1 MDDDKVILKISGHVF
16 YVELAEALAVARVL
30 CSVSR
35 IKDVRINEDFG
46 NVLFGPDID
55 SVNIQPM
62 TAHYW
67 LQLETNRKT
76 KEAREAWGKK

>member
-16 YVELAEALAVARVL
+16 YMDVAEALAVAKVL

-35 IKDVRINEDFG
+35 IKEMRIAEDWG
-46 NVLFGPDID
+46 NVMSGPELD
-55 SVNIQPM
+55 SVSIQPM

-67 LQLETNRKT
+67 LQLETNRKI
-76 KEAREAWGKK
+76 KEEREAKK

>member
-16 YVELAEALAVARVL
+16 YMDVAEALAVAKVL

-35 IKDVRINEDFG
+35 IKDVRITEDWG
-46 NVLFGPDID
+46 NVLSGPDIE
-55 SVNIQPM
+55 SVSIQPM

-67 LQLETNRKT
+67 LQLEANRKT
-76 KEAREAWGKK
+76 KEEREAKK

>member
-16 YVELAEALAVARVL
+16 YMEVAEALAVAKVL

-35 IKDVRINEDFG
+35 IKDVRITEDWG
-46 NVLFGPDID
+46 NVLLGPDIE
-55 SVNIQPM
+55 SVSIQPM

-67 LQLETNRKT
+67 MQLELNRKA
-76 KEAREAWGKK
+76 KEEREAKK

>member
-16 YVELAEALAVARVL
+16 YMEVAEALAVAKVL

-35 IKDVRINEDFG
+35 IKDVRIAEDWG
-46 NVLFGPDID
+46 NVLLGPDIE
-55 SVNIQPM
+55 SVSIQPM

-67 LQLETNRKT
+67 LQLEANRKT
-76 KEAREAWGKK
+76 KEEREAKK

>member
-16 YVELAEALAVARVL
+16 YMEVAEALAVARIL

-35 IKDVRINEDFG
+35 IKETRIAEDWG
-46 NVLFGPDID
+46 NVMSGPELE
-55 SVNIQPM
+55 SVSIQPM

-67 LQLETNRKT
+67 LQLETNRKI
-76 KEAREAWGKK
+76 KEEREAKK

>member
-1 MDDDKVILKISGHVF
+1 MDDDKVILKISGHIF
-16 YVELAEALAVARVL
+16 YMDMAEALAVARVL

-35 IKDVRINEDFG
+35 IKEMRIAEDWG
-46 NVLFGPDID
+46 NVLSGPELD
-55 SVNIQPM
+55 SVSIQPM

-76 KEAREAWGKK
+76 KEEREAKK

>member
-1 MDDDKVILKISGHVF
+1 MDDDKVILKISGHMF
-16 YVELAEALAVARVL
+16 YLDIAEALAVARVL

-35 IKDVRINEDFG
+35 IKDVRITEDWG
-46 NVLFGPDID
+46 NVLAGPDID

-67 LQLETNRKT
+67 LQLEANRKA
-76 KEAREAWGKK
+76 KEEREAKK

>member
-1 MDDDKVILKISGHVF
+1 MDDDKVILKISGHMF
-16 YVELAEALAVARVL
+16 YLDMAEALAVARVL

-35 IKDVRINEDFG
+35 IKDTRITEDWG
-46 NVLFGPDID
+46 NVLAGPDID

-67 LQLETNRKT
+67 LHLEANRKD
-76 KEAREAWGKK
+76 KEEREAKK

>member
-16 YVELAEALAVARVL
+16 YMEVAEALAVARIL

-35 IKDVRINEDFG
+35 IKEMRIAEDWG
-46 NVLFGPDID
+46 NVMSGPELD
-55 SVNIQPM
+55 SVSIQPM

-67 LQLETNRKT
+67 LQLEANRKA
-76 KEAREAWGKK
+76 KEEREAKK

>member
-1 MDDDKVILKISGHVF
+1 MDDDKVILKISGHMF
-16 YVELAEALAVARVL
+16 YMDMAEAITVAKIL

-35 IKDVRINEDFG
+35 IKEMRIAEDWG
-46 NVLFGPDID
+46 NVMSGPELD
-55 SVNIQPM
+55 SVSIQPM

-76 KEAREAWGKK
+76 KEEREAKK